1 MGIEQQKQLYT
12 TLNNGVEMPLLGLG
26 VYNMHGTEAIQATST
41 AIEIGYRLID
51 TAEMYFNEKEIGI
64 ALKES
69 NTKRSE
75 SFVTTK
81 VNNSNQG
88 YDSTLKAF
96 DESLRL
102 LDVEYVDLYLIH
114 WPIKGK
120 RKETWKAIE
129 KIYQEGR
136 ARAIGTGNYLI
147 PFLKELEEYASITPA
162 VNQIEFSPYL
172 MMKDE
177 LDYCRSKKIQLQAYT
192 PLLRG
197 KKFTDEKLVSLANKY
212 GKTPAQIIL
221 RWAIQQN
228 ISSIPKSSNRNRL
241 TENFNIFDFQL
252 SNEDIAQM
260 NQFDEKLRIVGDPMN
275 ML

>member
-75 SFVTTK
+75 LFVTTK

>member
-1 MGIEQQKQLYT
+1 MGIAQQQLYT
-12 TLNNGVEMPLLGLG
+12 TLNNGVQMPLLGLG
-26 VYNMHGTEAIQATST
+26 VYNMHGDEATQATKT

-51 TAEMYFNEKEIGI
+51 TAEMYFNEKQVGT

-69 NTKRSE
+69 NVKRSE
-75 SFVTTK
+75 LFITTK

-88 YDSTLKAF
+88 YDNTLIAF

-136 ARAIGTGNYLI
+136 VRAIGTGNYLL
-147 PFLKELEEYASITPA
+147 PFLIELEEYASITPA

-177 LDYCRSKKIQLQAYT
+177 LDYCKSKKIQLQAYT

-197 KKFTDEKLVSLANKY
+197 KKFNDAKLVALANKY

-221 RWAIQQN
+221 RWAVQQN

-241 TENFNIFDFQL
+241 NENFNIFDFQL
-252 SNEDIAQM
+252 SNEDIAQL

-275 ML
+275 MF

>member
-75 SFVTTK
+75 LFVTTK

-136 ARAIGTGNYLI
+136 ARAIGTGNYLL

>member
-75 SFVTTK
+75 LFVTTK

-136 ARAIGTGNYLI
+136 ARAIGTGNYLL

-177 LDYCRSKKIQLQAYT
+177 LDYCRLKKIQLQAYT

-197 KKFTDEKLVSLANKY
+197 KKFNDEKIVSLANKY

-241 TENFNIFDFQL
+241 NENFNIFDFQL

-260 NQFDEKLRIVGDPMN
+260 NQFDEKLRIVGDPIN

>member
-69 NTKRSE
+69 NTKRGE
-75 SFVTTK
+75 LFVTTK

-136 ARAIGTGNYLI
+136 ARAIGTGNYLL

-177 LDYCRSKKIQLQAYT
+177 LDYCRLKKIQLQAYT

-197 KKFTDEKLVSLANKY
+197 KKFNDEKLVSLANKY

-241 TENFNIFDFQL
+241 NENFNIFDFQL

-260 NQFDEKLRIVGDPMN
+260 NQFDEKLRIVGDPIN

>member
-75 SFVTTK
+75 LFVTTK

-136 ARAIGTGNYLI
+136 ARAIGTGNYLL

-177 LDYCRSKKIQLQAYT
+177 LDYCRLKKIQLQAYT

-197 KKFTDEKLVSLANKY
+197 KKFNDEKLVSLANRY

-241 TENFNIFDFQL
+241 NENFNIFDFQL

-260 NQFDEKLRIVGDPMN
+260 NQFDEKLRIVGDPIN

>member
-12 TLNNGVEMPLLGLG
+12 TLNNEVEMPLLGLG
-26 VYNMHGTEAIQATST
+26 VYNMHGTEAIQATRT

-51 TAEMYFNEKEIGI
+51 TAEMYFNEKEVGI

-75 SFVTTK
+75 LFVTTK

-136 ARAIGTGNYLI
+136 ARAIGTGNYLL

-177 LDYCRSKKIQLQAYT
+177 LDYCRLKKIQLQAYT

-197 KKFTDEKLVSLANKY
+197 KKFNDEKLVSLANKY

-252 SNEDIAQM
+252 SNEDIAEM

>member
-1 MGIEQQKQLYT
+1 MGIEQLKQLYT

-75 SFVTTK
+75 LFVTTK

-136 ARAIGTGNYLI
+136 ARAIGTGNYLL

-177 LDYCRSKKIQLQAYT
+177 LDYCRLKKIQLQAYT

-197 KKFTDEKLVSLANKY
+197 KKFNDEKLVSLANKY

-241 TENFNIFDFQL
+241 NENFNIFDFQL

-260 NQFDEKLRIVGDPMN
+260 NQFDEKLRIVGDPIN

>member
-75 SFVTTK
+75 LFVTTK

-102 LDVEYVDLYLIH
+102 LDVEYVDLDLIH

-172 MMKDE
+172 MMKHE
-177 LDYCRSKKIQLQAYT
+177 LDYCRLKKIQLQAYT

-197 KKFTDEKLVSLANKY
+197 KRFNDERLVALANKY

-241 TENFNIFDFQL
+241 SENFNIFDFQL
-252 SNEDIAQM
+252 SNEDIAQL

-275 ML
+275 MF

>member
-75 SFVTTK
+75 LFVTTK

-136 ARAIGTGNYLI
+136 AKAIGTGNYLI

>member
-75 SFVTTK
+75 LFVTTK

-147 PFLKELEEYASITPA
+147 PFLKELEEYASIPPA

>member
-1 MGIEQQKQLYT
+1 MGIEQLKQLYT

-75 SFVTTK
+75 LFVTTK

-136 ARAIGTGNYLI
+136 ARAIGTGNYLL
-147 PFLKELEEYASITPA
+147 PFLNELEEYASITPA

-177 LDYCRSKKIQLQAYT
+177 LDYCRLKKIQLQAYT

-197 KKFTDEKLVSLANKY
+197 KKFNDEKLVSLANKY

-241 TENFNIFDFQL
+241 NENFNIFDFQL

-260 NQFDEKLRIVGDPMN
+260 NQFDEKLRIVGDPIN

>member
-1 MGIEQQKQLYT
+1 
-12 TLNNGVEMPLLGLG
+12 
-26 VYNMHGTEAIQATST
+26 
-41 AIEIGYRLID
+41 
-51 TAEMYFNEKEIGI
+51 MYFNEKEIGI

-75 SFVTTK
+75 LFVTTK

-136 ARAIGTGNYLI
+136 ARAIGTGNYLL

-177 LDYCRSKKIQLQAYT
+177 LDYCRLKKIQLQAYT

-197 KKFTDEKLVSLANKY
+197 KKFNDEKLVSLANKY

-241 TENFNIFDFQL
+241 NENFNIFDFQL

-260 NQFDEKLRIVGDPMN
+260 NQFDEKLRIVGDPIN

>member
-75 SFVTTK
+75 LFVTTK

-136 ARAIGTGNYLI
+136 ARAIGTGNYLL

-177 LDYCRSKKIQLQAYT
+177 LDYCRLKKIQLQAYT

-197 KKFTDEKLVSLANKY
+197 KKFKDEKLVSLANKY

-241 TENFNIFDFQL
+241 NENFNIFDFQL

-260 NQFDEKLRIVGDPMN
+260 NQFDEKLRIVGDPIN

>member
-75 SFVTTK
+75 LFVTTK

-136 ARAIGTGNYLI
+136 ARAIGTGNYLL

-177 LDYCRSKKIQLQAYT
+177 LDYCRLKKIQLQAYT

-197 KKFTDEKLVSLANKY
+197 KKFNDEKLVSLANKY

-241 TENFNIFDFQL
+241 NENFNIFDFQL